1 MSLGKTLATY
11 LTHVSVNEHVV
22 LALLALRIFLWIA
35 VFAFLA
41 YPFSSLITSRTLG
54 ILRGVVTAADVA
66 SDCSVAWKLVCAVH
80 A

>member
-1 MSLGKTLATY
+1 MSLGKTLATH
-11 LTHVSVNEHVV
+11 LTHVSVNQHVV
-22 LALLALRIFLWIA
+22 LALLALRVLLRIA
-35 VFAFLA
+35 VFTFLA

-66 SDCSVAWKLVCAVH
+66 SDGAVAWKLIGTIH